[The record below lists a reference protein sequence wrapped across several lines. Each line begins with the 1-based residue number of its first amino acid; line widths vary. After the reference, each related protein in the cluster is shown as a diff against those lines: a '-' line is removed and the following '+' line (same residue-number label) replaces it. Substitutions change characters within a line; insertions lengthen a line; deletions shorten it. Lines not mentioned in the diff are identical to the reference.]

1 MQPRICLCCGEK
13 MPVAVATNP
22 NVCPGCAQLLD
33 DDTPMLMA
41 LNAVNMSASGTPAHE
56 EEESRSSHIHQH
68 LLH

>member
-1 MQPRICLCCGEK
+1 
-13 MPVAVATNP
+13 MPVATATNP

-41 LNAVNMSASGTPAHE
+41 QNAVATNSSVTPAYDQGAG
-56 EEESRSSHIHQH
+56 RPFIPQH